1 MFYDEEML
9 LEIRLNA
16 LKDVVDYFV
25 IVESTR
31 TFKGVPRNLT
41 LNMTKFAQF
50 KDQIIYMVY
59 DNSSYDPN
67 NVWNN
72 EYS

>member
-9 LEIRLNA
+9 LEIRLNT

-50 KDQIIYMVY
+50 KD
-59 DNSSYDPN
+59 
-67 NVWNN
+67 
-72 EYS
+72 